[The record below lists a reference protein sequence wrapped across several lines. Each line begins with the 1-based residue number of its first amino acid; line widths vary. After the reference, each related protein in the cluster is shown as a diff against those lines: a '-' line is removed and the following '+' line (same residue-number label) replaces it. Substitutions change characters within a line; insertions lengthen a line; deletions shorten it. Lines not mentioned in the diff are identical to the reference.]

1 MRLIIVRH
9 GYPNYELDTLTE
21 RGWME
26 ARLAADRLSGLDIK
40 AFYVSPLGRAQ
51 DTASC
56 TLEKMNRTAVT
67 CEWLREF
74 QPAIDRPDRTERKSI
89 TWDWLPQDWTKEP
102 KYFHIDTWADTE
114 IMKAGHVKEEY
125 DWVCSSL
132 DALLAQYGYMR
143 EGHLY
148 RAEQPNNDTIVFFC
162 HFGLECVLLS
172 HLLNISP
179 MLLWHGFCAA
189 PTSMTT
195 VYTEERREGIAY
207 FRTAAFGDTSHLYA
221 AGEEPSDHARFC
233 QCYKNTEERHD

>member
-9 GYPNYELDTLTE
+9 GCPNYELDTLTE
-21 RGWME
+21 QGWVE
-26 ARLAADRLSGLDIK
+26 ARLAAERLSKLDIR
-40 AFYVSPLGRAQ
+40 AFYVSPMGRAQ

-56 TLEKMNRTAVT
+56 TLKKMNRSATT

-74 QPAIDRPDRTERKSI
+74 QPLISRPDKTGQQSI
-89 TWDWLPQDWTKEP
+89 TWDWLPQDWTTENA
-102 KYFHIDTWADTE
+102 YFHIDTWADTE

-125 DWVCSSL
+125 EWVCTNL
-132 DALLAQYGYMR
+132 DKLLAQHGYVR
-143 EGHLY
+143 DGRFY

-189 PTSMTT
+189 PASMTT

-207 FRTAAFGDTSHLYA
+207 FRTTAFADTSHLYA
-221 AGEEPSDHARFC
+221 ADVKSVDYARFC
-233 QCYKNTEERHD
+233 ECYKNTEERHD